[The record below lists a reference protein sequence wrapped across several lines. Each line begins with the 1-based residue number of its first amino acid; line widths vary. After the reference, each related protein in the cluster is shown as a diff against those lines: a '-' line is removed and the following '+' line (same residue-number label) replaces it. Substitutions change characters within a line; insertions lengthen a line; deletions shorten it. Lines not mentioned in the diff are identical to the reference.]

1 MPIRVLVSDALSPA
15 ALELF
20 RSREIES
27 DYRPELGKEPS
38 ALAAA
43 IGAYDGLAIRSTTQV
58 DKTLLARA
66 ERLKVVGRA
75 GVGVDNVD
83 VAAATARGVIV
94 MNTPFGNS
102 ITTAEHT
109 MALMLSLARQIPAA
123 DASTRAGKWEK
134 SKFMGVELAGKTLG
148 VIGCGNVGAN
158 VATRAL
164 GFSMRVIAY
173 DPFLTEERAIRL
185 GVEPVDLEQLLARAD
200 FVTLH
205 TPLTAKTRHLLNAQ
219 SLSKTKRGVRIVNCA
234 RGGLLDEAALVAA
247 LDEGH
252 VAGAALDVFET
263 EPAHENPLFSRPN
276 VVCTPHLGAS
286 TIEAQEKVA
295 VQIAEQMSDFL
306 TRGAIVNAVNFPSI
320 GAEEAP
326 RLAPF
331 VDLSEKLGSFLGQ
344 ATEAP
349 IERIS
354 VVYEGAAAQR
364 NIAAMTAA
372 AIAGVLR
379 PALAEVNLVSAL
391 AIAKERGIAI
401 DEATRSGESDYD
413 SLVAVSVITRA
424 GERRIAGSVFHDER
438 PRIVAVEGVRVEAEF
453 AERMIFVST
462 ADRPGFIG
470 RFAGL
475 LGAAGV
481 NIATCALGRDRPG
494 GSAVALVAIDEPAPR
509 ETMREIAALPGVRF
523 ATTLQF

>member
-1 MPIRVLVSDALSPA
+1 MQKRVLVSDALSPT

-20 RSREIES
+20 RSRGLEA
-27 DYRPELGKEPS
+27 DYRPELGKDRH
-38 ALAAA
+38 ALADA
-43 IGAYDGLAIRSTTQV
+43 ILAYDGLAIRSTTRV
-58 DKTLLARA
+58 DKALLTRA
-66 ERLKVVGRA
+66 ERLRVVGRA

-109 MALMLSLARQIPAA
+109 MALMLALARQIPAA

-134 SKFMGVELAGKTLG
+134 NRFMGVELAGKTLG
-148 VIGCGNVGAN
+148 LIGCGNVGAN

-173 DPFLTEERAIRL
+173 DPFLTEERAKKL
-185 GVEPVDLEQLLARAD
+185 GVEQVDLDALLARAD
-200 FVTLH
+200 FITLH
-205 TPLTAKTRHLLNAQ
+205 TPLTAKTRGLIDAQ
-219 SLSKTKRGVRIVNCA
+219 SLKKTKRGVRIVNCA
-234 RGGLLDEAALVAA
+234 RGGLVDEAALVAA

-263 EPAHENPLFSRPN
+263 EPARENPLFSREN

-286 TIEAQEKVA
+286 TVEAQEKVA
-295 VQIAEQMSDFL
+295 LQIAEQMSDFL

-344 ATEAP
+344 STEAP
-349 IERIS
+349 IERIAVS
-354 VVYEGAAAQR
+354 YEGAAAQR
-364 NIAAMTAA
+364 NIPAMTAA
-372 AIAGVLR
+372 AVAGLLR
-379 PALAEVNLVSAL
+379 PALAEINLVSAL
-391 AIAKERGIAI
+391 AIAKERGITI

-413 SLVAVSVITRA
+413 SLIAVSVATRE
-424 GERRIAGSVFHDER
+424 GERTLEGSLFHDGR
-438 PRIVAVEGVRVEAEF
+438 PRIVAADGVRVESEF
-453 AERMIFVST
+453 SERMIFVSN
-462 ADRPGFIG
+462 ADKPGFIG

-494 GSAVALVAIDEPAPR
+494 GSAVAIVAIDEPAPR
-509 ETMREIAALPGVRF
+509 ETIRAIAALPGVRF

>member
-1 MPIRVLVSDALSPA
+1 MAKRVLVSDALSPA
-15 ALELF
+15 SLELF
-20 RSREIES
+20 RSRGIEA
-27 DYRPELGKEPS
+27 DYRPELGKDRH
-38 ALAAA
+38 ALADA
-43 IGAYDGLAIRSTTQV
+43 IDAYDGLAIRSTTRV
-58 DKTLLARA
+58 DKALIARA

-109 MALMLSLARQIPAA
+109 MALMLALARQIPAA
-123 DASTRAGKWEK
+123 DASTRDGKWEK
-134 SKFMGVELAGKTLG
+134 NRFMGVELAGKTLG
-148 VIGCGNVGAN
+148 LIGCGNVGAN

-164 GFSMRVIAY
+164 GFAMRVVAY
-173 DPFLTEERAIRL
+173 DPFLTEERALRL
-185 GVEPVDLEQLLARAD
+185 GVEQVALDALLARAD
-200 FVTLH
+200 FITLH
-205 TPLTAKTRHLLNAQ
+205 TPLTAKTRGLIDAQ
-219 SLSKTKRGVRIVNCA
+219 ALKKTKRGVRIVNCA
-234 RGGLLDEAALVAA
+234 RGGLVDEAALVAA

-263 EPAHENPLFSRPN
+263 EPARENPLFSRQN

-286 TIEAQEKVA
+286 TVEAQEKVA
-295 VQIAEQMSDFL
+295 LQVAEQISDFL
-306 TRGAIVNAVNFPSI
+306 SRGAIVNAVNFPSI

-331 VDLSEKLGSFLGQ
+331 VDLAEKLGSFLGQ
-344 ATEAP
+344 STEAP
-349 IERIS
+349 IERVR

-364 NIAAMTAA
+364 NLAAMTAA
-372 AIAGVLR
+372 AVSGLLR

-391 AIAKERGIAI
+391 AIAKERGITI

-413 SLVAVSVITRA
+413 SLIAVSVSTRE
-424 GERRIAGSVFHDER
+424 GERTLEGSLFHDGR
-438 PRIVAVEGVRVEAEF
+438 PRVVAADGVRVESEF
-453 AERMIFVST
+453 SGRMIFVST
-462 ADRPGFIG
+462 ADKPGFIG

-481 NIATCALGRDRPG
+481 NIATCALGRGKPG
-494 GSAVALVAIDEPAPR
+494 GSAVAIVAIDEPAPP
-509 ETMREIAALPGVRF
+509 ETMKAIAELEGVRF